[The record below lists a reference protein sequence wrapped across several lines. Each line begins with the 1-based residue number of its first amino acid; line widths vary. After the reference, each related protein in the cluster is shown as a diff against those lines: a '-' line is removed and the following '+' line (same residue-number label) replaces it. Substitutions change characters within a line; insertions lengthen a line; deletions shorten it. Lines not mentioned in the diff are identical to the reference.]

1 MLLVLYF
8 ILQYSLYYNKNTEK
22 NQTCISQLE
31 WFQTHLSIQSN
42 ISTACI
48 SQTHNLIFA
57 LHKITNFSSFN
68 YHQKLNGNQNFYKIP
83 VLFFFFTTGQKV
95 FCQWV
100 FSLFLTKYHSKHCS
114 RPSFVLKPKHENVTK
129 ETTQIMIF
137 LYLKVDDNPSTRPTI
152 YRLFSQIF
160 LSKIIPS
167 WFEKH
172 I

>member
-1 MLLVLYF
+1 MLLVLNF
-8 ILQYSLYYNKNTEK
+8 ILQYSLCYKKKTQKKNE
-22 NQTCISQLE
+22 TCISQLE
-31 WFQTHLSIQSN
+31 WFQKHLSIQSN

-48 SQTHNLIFA
+48 SLTHNLIFA

-114 RPSFVLKPKHENVTK
+114 RPSFVLKPKRENVPK

-137 LYLKVDDNPSTRPTI
+137 FYLKVDDNSSTRPTI
-152 YRLFSQIF
+152 YRLNFFSQ
-160 LSKIIPS
+160 K
-167 WFEKH
+167 
-172 I
+172 